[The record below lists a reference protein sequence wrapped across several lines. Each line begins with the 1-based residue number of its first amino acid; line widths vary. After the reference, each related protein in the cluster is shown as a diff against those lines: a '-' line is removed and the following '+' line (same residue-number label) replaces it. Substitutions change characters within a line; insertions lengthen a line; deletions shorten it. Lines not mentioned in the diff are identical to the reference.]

1 MSDDTAGLE
10 RALASL
16 LENYNELNAS
26 YIDELDQEPTPLQF
40 MRYVARNRPFII
52 RGGANNW
59 PAYQRWNARYLVETL
74 GDSPV
79 NVASTP
85 NGLADAVLSQDGKQI
100 FVEPLEQTEP
110 FADAFKSITARGRG
124 EIDGPVKYC
133 QTQNDNLRGEYLA
146 LMADVPASIAF
157 AHVALD
163 RKPDAVNFWL
173 GDGAS
178 TTALH
183 RDNYENIYAQIRGKK
198 HFLLMAPV
206 IAPCVEE
213 RSLPLA
219 RYENCGDGGDE
230 KADYGMK
237 AVVQQ
242 PVQYVPVPTWDPL
255 KHSKPPNSLG
265 EHLTTYKVDLE
276 EGDMMYLPAMWY
288 HHVRQ
293 TGGSEGFSCSVNYW

>member
-1 MSDDTAGLE
+1 MSSGTAGLE
-10 RALASL
+10 GALESL

-40 MRYVARNRPFII
+40 MRYVARNRPFVI
-52 RGGANNW
+52 RGGARDW
-59 PAYQRWNARYLVETL
+59 PAFQHWDADYLLETL

-85 NGLADAVLSQDGKQI
+85 NGLADAVLSLQDGQQI
-100 FVEPLEQTEP
+100 FVEPQEQTES
-110 FADAFKSITARGRG
+110 FAGAFRYITARGRG

-133 QTQNDNLRGEYLA
+133 QTQNDNLRGEYQA

-173 GDGAS
+173 GEGAS
-178 TTALH
+178 ITALH
-183 RDNYENIYAQIRGKK
+183 RDNYENVYAQIRGKK
-198 HFLLMAPV
+198 QFLLMAPV

-219 RYENCGDGGDE
+219 RYEQSDGDE
-230 KADYGMK
+230 AAYGLK

-242 PVQYVPVPTWDPL
+242 PLQHVPVPTWDPL
-255 KHSKPPNSLG
+255 KHVQPPNALG
-265 EHLTTYKVDLE
+265 EHVVVYKVDLE

-293 TGGSEGFSCSVNYW
+293 SGGSQGFSCSVNYW